1 MAEQTGAGTPAPAK
15 KAVAKKATP
24 AKGKAI
30 PPEAIQKARTEANS
44 AIIEKYR
51 TERDGLIVA
60 TLDKQGHKGWK
71 PAPTAEQKAA
81 AQLEQLYTDFPNL
94 RPKAPVEDG
103 DPDRTSDLGGEP
115 VVDTTPVDGGTP

>member
-1 MAEQTGAGTPAPAK
+1 MAEQTGTGTPAPAK
-15 KAVAKKATP
+15 KTAAKKAP
-24 AKGKAI
+24 AKGKVI

-44 AIIEKYR
+44 TIIDKYR
-51 TERDGLIVA
+51 VERDGLIAA

-94 RPKAPVEDG
+94 RPKAPVEEPG
-103 DPDRTSDLGGEP
+103 DPDRTADLTGE
-115 VVDTTPVDGGTP
+115 PVDGGTP